1 MAKLPPP
8 PVGKDASDE
17 TLDLL
22 SLALYLRENHKDE
35 LEAAGVAGRAEGDY
49 RARASARLYDFA
61 ARYFTDQIENIRRE
75 AVIAY
80 LANERRRGPRF
91 LRLAAAAAVG
101 LLITHAAIALWHD
114 PAPLASLASGGARM
128 VQDLAGSRP

>member
-1 MAKLPPP
+1 MAKIPPP
-8 PVGKDASDE
+8 PIGKDASEE

-22 SLALYLRENHKDE
+22 TLALYLRENHKDE

-49 RARASARLYDFA
+49 RARASARLYDFS
-61 ARYFTDQIENIRRE
+61 ARYFTDQIESIKRE
-75 AVIAY
+75 ALIAY

-101 LLITHAAIALWHD
+101 LLVTQAVIALWHD
-114 PAPLASLASGGARM
+114 PGPLAALASGGARM
-128 VQDLAGSRP
+128 VQDLTGGRP

>member
-1 MAKLPPP
+1 MSKLAPPTI
-8 PVGKDASDE
+8 GKDQSEE

-61 ARYFTDQIENIRRE
+61 ARYFSDQIEGIKRE

-80 LANERRRGPRF
+80 LAKEQRRGPRF
-91 LRLAAAAAVG
+91 VRLAAAAAVG
-101 LLITHAAIALWHD
+101 LIIAQAAIALWRD
-114 PAPLASLASGGARM
+114 PAPLGALAGEGARV
-128 VQDLAGSRP
+128 VQDLAGRR